1 MSELLATAKNQ
12 VDLYHNLRNFLTLN
26 CSTEF
31 RDARII
37 QRKILTLKC
46 RPYVASCHSKKNSNP
61 CKRPPSLKTTVTK
74 YKTN

>member
-46 RPYVASCHSKKNSNP
+46 RPYVASCHSKKIPIQVNA
-61 CKRPPSLKTTVTK
+61 LQV
-74 YKTN
+74 

>member
-1 MSELLATAKNQ
+1 MSYLATHEAAKNQ

-46 RPYVASCHSKKNSNP
+46 RPYVASCHSKKIPIHVNA
-61 CKRPPSLKTTVTK
+61 LQV
-74 YKTN
+74 

>member
-1 MSELLATAKNQ
+1 MSYLATHEAAKNQ

-31 RDARII
+31 RENYSAKNSHLEMPSLCRI
-37 QRKILTLKC
+37 LSL
-46 RPYVASCHSKKNSNP
+46 KKNSNP